1 MSGDGGLGDSSMLD
15 LFRAEIETHA
25 PVLNE
30 GLLAL
35 EKDPTQTKRLESLM
49 RAAHSI
55 KGAGRIVGVE
65 AAVQVAHVLEDYF
78 VAAQKGQVR
87 LTSPAIDRLLRGVD
101 VLSQIGQNADAQLA
115 GWLAGAESA
124 VRSVVEDLTALRQ
137 GEPAPPPIPDGV
149 DDLPSRDLG
158 VVKPSGNLDGAAA
171 KELHQSV
178 RDLLARGVT
187 PIRLDLSQ
195 VRSVTPA
202 GLIALA
208 DCARSAN
215 DRQASAR
222 LEIGG
227 ADAGLLT
234 LLRLTRL
241 DRVYH
246 LADAAVSTV
255 GRGS

>member
-1 MSGDGGLGDSSMLD
+1 MLD

-35 EKDPTQTKRLESLM
+35 EKDPTQTKRLEALM

-87 LTSPAIDRLLRGVD
+87 LTSAAIDRLLSGVD
-101 VLSQIGQNADAQLA
+101 VLSQIGQNADSQLA
-115 GWLAGAESA
+115 QWLAGAELSI
-124 VRSVVEDLTALRQ
+124 RCVVEDLTALRQ
-137 GEPAPPPIPDGV
+137 GEPAPTQPTDEGKDRQSSDPC
-149 DDLPSRDLG
+149 
-158 VVKPSGNLDGAAA
+158 VVRSFGNIDAAAA
-171 KELHQSV
+171 KELRRSV

-187 PIRLDLSQ
+187 PIRLDFSQ
-195 VRSVTPA
+195 VRTVAPA
-202 GLIALA
+202 GLIVLA
-208 DCARSAN
+208 DCVRTADGSETPAK
-215 DRQASAR
+215 

-234 LLRLTRL
+234 LLHLTRL
-241 DRVYH
+241 DRSYR
-246 LADAAVSTV
+246 LADATVSTAT
-255 GRGS
+255 RGS